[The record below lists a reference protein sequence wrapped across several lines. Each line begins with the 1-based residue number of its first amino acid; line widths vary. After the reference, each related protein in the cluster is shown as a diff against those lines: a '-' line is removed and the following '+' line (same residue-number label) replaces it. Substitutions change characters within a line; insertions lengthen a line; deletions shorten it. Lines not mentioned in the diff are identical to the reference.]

1 MSSSPVPCI
10 FVVDDEYVIA
20 STLAAILKMNGFSAK
35 FFTCPLE
42 ALTAAESNTPD
53 LLISDVAMPGI
64 SGIELAI
71 QMRAQ
76 FPMCKMLLFS
86 GQATTQDLLRDARSQ
101 GHDFQ
106 LLQKPVHPSEMLSR
120 IAVLMTESILT
131 GSETSTSRLRR
142 EADAARESGKQLLK
156 DSLSTP
162 DALRYERISRDA
174 VSLLVKAA
182 RLRNHA
188 DALEKDGPSN

>member
-101 GHDFQ
+101 GHNFQ

-120 IAVLMTESILT
+120 IAALMTESILT